1 MPTPALLL
9 PLVATRMQEH
19 LQASLPAQ
27 AAAHAAPATVLTGFG
42 FSLSLIVAIGAQNA
56 FVLRQ
61 GLRREHVLPIVVV
74 CAGTDALLIGA
85 GIAGVGALVTAAP
98 WLLVVVRWVGVIF
111 LVLYGV
117 LAARRAFRPGELD
130 AASGTA
136 PVGLWP
142 TIAAC
147 LAFTWLNPH
156 VYLDT
161 VVLMGTVGNGY
172 GDARWWFALGAALAS
187 AVWFT
192 ALGYGARL
200 LRPVFRSPVAWRVL
214 DVLIALTMFG
224 IAATLAV
231 EVLVAR

>member
-1 MPTPALLL
+1 VPAVL
-9 PLVATRMQEH
+9 PLALTP
-19 LQASLPAQ
+19 LAAPAAQ
-27 AAAHAAPATVLTGFG
+27 VSAHVFAQVSAHAGPATVLAGFA
-42 FSLSLIVAIGAQNA
+42 FSLSLIVVIGAQNA

-61 GLRREHVLPIVVV
+61 GLRKEHVLPIVIV
-74 CAGTDALLIGA
+74 CAGTDALLICA
-85 GIAGVGALVTAAP
+85 GIAGVGAIILAAP
-98 WLLVVVRWVGVIF
+98 WVLVVVRWVGVAF
-111 LVLYGV
+111 LVVYGV
-117 LAARRAFRPGELD
+117 LAARRAIRPDELD
-130 AASGTA
+130 PAAGSGPA
-136 PVGLWP
+136 GLWP

-172 GDARWWFALGAALAS
+172 GDARWWFALGAATAS

-192 ALGYGARL
+192 ALGFGARM

-214 DVLIALTMFG
+214 VVVIAGLMFA

-231 EVLVAR
+231 EALTAR